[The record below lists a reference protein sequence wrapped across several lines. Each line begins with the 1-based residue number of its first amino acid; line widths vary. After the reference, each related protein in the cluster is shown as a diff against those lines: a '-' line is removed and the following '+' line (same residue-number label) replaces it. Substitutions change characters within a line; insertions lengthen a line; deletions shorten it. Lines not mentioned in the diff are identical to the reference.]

1 MKILTRP
8 AHKKHAVT
16 DLINQFPNMQLHR
29 ASLIQ
34 ANFSLI
40 SRSFDQKPEFSW
52 IVLDMNFW
60 DICSTRPSPINSDI
74 TEAGF
79 DIITTLSLLDTHIRI
94 QTQQQW
100 GKRKDRAHCG
110 PQPRRPLNRIRG
122 DDINIWHFQTPKTMK
137 DNEDGIIDL
146 VFYCV
151 GCNIVDILGM
161 VGELRPMVNFI
172 LLHVELF
179 SLDLCFLAPSHPW
192 LHKLVFYPGNTG
204 VLFILLTPGL
214 LKHKTG
220 FHK

>member
-8 AHKKHAVT
+8 SHKKHAVT

-40 SRSFDQKPEFSW
+40 SRPFDQKPEFSW

-110 PQPRRPLNRIRG
+110 PQPRRPQNKFRG
-122 DDINIWHFQTPKTMK
+122 TISTFDIAI
-137 DNEDGIIDL
+137 
-146 VFYCV
+146 VSSS
-151 GCNIVDILGM
+151 CNFHRLK
-161 VGELRPMVNFI
+161 
-172 LLHVELF
+172 
-179 SLDLCFLAPSHPW
+179 SHERQRRW
-192 LHKLVFYPGNTG
+192 YN
-204 VLFILLTPGL
+204 
-214 LKHKTG
+214 
-220 FHK
+220 